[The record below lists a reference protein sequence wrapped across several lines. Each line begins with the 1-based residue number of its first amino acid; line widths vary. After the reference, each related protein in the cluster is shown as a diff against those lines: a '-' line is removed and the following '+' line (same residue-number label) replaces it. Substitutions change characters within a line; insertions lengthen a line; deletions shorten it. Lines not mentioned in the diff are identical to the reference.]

1 MTRSYTWNY
10 NMAKQTTT
18 ILSGHILENESQL
31 TLRQLC
37 DACAV
42 HANYI
47 IELVDEGFI
56 DPIGVE
62 KLHWCFSSIT
72 IKRVQK
78 AKRLQ
83 RDLGINLAG
92 VALTIELMEEIEQ
105 LQTRLK
111 RM

>member
-1 MTRSYTWNY
+1 
-10 NMAKQTTT
+10 MAKQTTK
-18 ILSGHILENESQL
+18 ILIGRILENESQL

-42 HANYI
+42 QADYI

-56 DPIGVE
+56 DPVGVEPGGVE

-92 VALTIELMEEIEQ
+92 VALAIELMDEIE
-105 LQTRLK
+105 RL
-111 RM
+111 RARLERV

>member
-1 MTRSYTWNY
+1 MV
-10 NMAKQTTT
+10 KQATD
-18 ILSGHILENESQL
+18 ILNGYIVENETRL

-42 HANYI
+42 RAEYI

-56 DPIGVE
+56 EPSGIE
-62 KLHWCFSSIT
+62 KSHWCFTGVSIR
-72 IKRVQK
+72 RVQK

-83 RDLGINLAG
+83 QDLGINLAG
-92 VALTIELMEEIEQ
+92 VVLAVDLIDEIEQ
-105 LQTRLK
+105 LRARLE

>member
-1 MTRSYTWNY
+1 MV
-10 NMAKQTTT
+10 KQTTD
-18 ILSGHILENESQL
+18 ILSGYIIEDETRL

-42 HANYI
+42 RAEYI

-56 DPIGVE
+56 EPSGLE
-62 KLHWCFSSIT
+62 KSHWCFSGVSIR
-72 IKRVQK
+72 RVQK

-83 RDLGINLAG
+83 HDLGINLAG
-92 VALTIELMEEIEQ
+92 VALALDLIDEIEF
-105 LQTRLK
+105 LRARLN

>member
-1 MTRSYTWNY
+1 MV
-10 NMAKQTTT
+10 KQTTD
-18 ILSGHILENESQL
+18 ILSGYIIEEETRL

-42 HANYI
+42 RAEYI

-56 DPIGVE
+56 EPSGLE
-62 KLHWCFSSIT
+62 KSHWCFSGVSIR
-72 IKRVQK
+72 RVQK

-83 RDLGINLAG
+83 HDLGINLAG
-92 VALTIELMEEIEQ
+92 AALALDLIDEIEF
-105 LQTRLK
+105 LRARLN

>member
-1 MTRSYTWNY
+1 MV
-10 NMAKQTTT
+10 KQTTD
-18 ILSGHILENESQL
+18 ILSGRILENETRLS
-31 TLRQLC
+31 LRQLC

-42 HANYI
+42 HAEYI

-56 DPIGVE
+56 EPSGVE
-62 KLHWCFSSIT
+62 KSHWCFSGIT
-72 IKRVQK
+72 IKRVRK

-92 VALTIELMEEIEQ
+92 VALAIELMDELEQ
-105 LQTRLK
+105 LRARLG

>member
-1 MTRSYTWNY
+1 MV
-10 NMAKQTTT
+10 KQTTD
-18 ILSGHILENESQL
+18 ILSGRILENETRLTLSQL
-31 TLRQLC
+31 C
-37 DACAV
+37 NACAV
-42 HANYI
+42 HAEYI

-56 DPIGVE
+56 EPSSMGNA
-62 KLHWCFSSIT
+62 HWCFSGIT

-92 VALTIELMEEIEQ
+92 VALAIELMDEIEH
-105 LQTRLK
+105 LRATLR

>member
-1 MTRSYTWNY
+1 MI
-10 NMAKQTTT
+10 KQTTD
-18 ILSGHILENESQL
+18 ILSGYILEDELQL

-42 HANYI
+42 HAEYI

-56 DPIGVE
+56 EPSGME
-62 KLHWCFSSIT
+62 RSHWCFNGIT
-72 IKRVQK
+72 IRRVQR

-83 RDLGINLAG
+83 HDLGINLAG
-92 VALTIELMEEIEQ
+92 VALAIELIDEIESLRSQ
-105 LQTRLK
+105 ID

>member
-1 MTRSYTWNY
+1 MV
-10 NMAKQTTT
+10 KQTAD
-18 ILSGHILENESQL
+18 ILIGQIVEDETRL

-42 HANYI
+42 RAEYV

-56 DPIGVE
+56 EPSGME
-62 KLHWCFSSIT
+62 KSHWCFNGVSIR
-72 IKRVQK
+72 RVQK

-83 RDLGINLAG
+83 HDLGVNLAG
-92 VALTIELMEEIEQ
+92 VALAIDLIDEIEF
-105 LQTRLK
+105 LRARLD